1 MLVLPLNGAAQTL
14 PIDHYLWHCV
24 ERPVAQATLA
34 LESDGLHCRFE
45 VKEAAPY
52 TTVFAQQDP
61 MLMVCQDSAVELF
74 LAFADTKEQ
83 ANAQDFKPYI
93 EECLY
98 LNIEINAA
106 GICYAKHGHS
116 RKNRVAFT
124 PEQMQS
130 LGISTQIEADKWQVH
145 FTVPRQL
152 ISSLCGYDAF
162 AHVFALNLY
171 KISETP
177 EHEHYVAFNPIAEPK
192 PNFHLPQYFAL
203 AQVLPE

>member
-1 MLVLPLNGAAQTL
+1 MLTL
-14 PIDHYLWHCV
+14 KQNQPQQLTLDHFLWRCV
-24 ERPVAQATLA
+24 EKPAVNATLEMTA
-34 LESDGLHCRFE
+34 TGLAVSFTVEESQPLIT
-45 VKEAAPY
+45 A
-52 TTVFAQQDP
+52 TVQQEP

-93 EECLY
+93 EKCLY

-124 PEQMQS
+124 SEQIQS
-130 LGISTQIEADKWQVH
+130 LGISAQIEAAKWQVH

-152 ISSLCGYDAF
+152 ITSLCGYDAF

-203 AQVLPE
+203 TQVLPE